1 MKQEVCVGGG
11 GGKEGVRGLGGG
23 AGGWDGEREG
33 RPRSGGVGVRHFRV
47 DI

>member
-11 GGKEGVRGLGGG
+11 ELGGW
-23 AGGWDGEREG
+23 GGQVDGMEEEKG
-33 RPRSGGVGVRHFRV
+33 HLEVGGGGGEKRHFRV